1 MALVKCPECGK
12 EISDKAKAC
21 IHCGYEPERNVELI
35 VCEECGKEIPI
46 HSKECMNCGCPVKQE
61 EYNPI
66 INNNIT
72 SNLKSVK
79 KIVIPV
85 VALIILLLSVSGVTY
100 NIKVIQ
106 PKKIAE
112 QNKITY
118 NEAIDLLEKGK
129 YDEGKELLETIPE
142 YGDAPIILEQIK
154 WESRVYECIAD
165 IRQYL
170 KNPDSLQVYEVAFY
184 DGYKTDIDDVKKTL
198 IEDIVK
204 LGNSQPICVLRRG
217 GQNGFGGNTT
227 GYTLFLYSESEGL
240 YKYFGSCDSL
250 NEDDID
256 EDDEEEALVCDLINI
271 YKDNLEQVGEVNLA
285 RIKAIIKND
294 SYSTIKIIK

>member
-21 IHCGYEPERNVELI
+21 IHCGYEPEGDVELI
-35 VCEECGKEIPI
+35 VCEECGKEVPI
-46 HSKECMNCGCPVKQE
+46 HSKECLNCGCPVKQE

-66 INNNIT
+66 INNNII
-72 SNLKSVK
+72 SNLKRIK
-79 KIVIPV
+79 KITIPI
-85 VALIILLLSVSGVTY
+85 VALTILLLSVSVVTY

-142 YGDAPIILEQIK
+142 YDDVPTILEQIK
-154 WESRVYECIAD
+154 WESRVYECITD

-184 DGYKTDIDDVKKTL
+184 DGYKTDVDDVKKTL

-204 LGNSQPICVLRRG
+204 LGNSQAICVLRRG

-240 YKYFGSCDSL
+240 YKYLGSCDSL

-256 EDDEEEALVCDLINI
+256 EDDKEEVLVCDLINI
-271 YKDNLEQVGEVNLA
+271 YKDNLKQVGEVDLA